1 MSSERPN
8 PVPGPRR
15 APTYPKAVDRL
26 IEEFAQLP
34 GIGRRSA
41 ERLAF
46 HVLKSDEP
54 TAMALARAISDVKR
68 SVRRCAM
75 CGNFA
80 DAELCG
86 VCADPSRDRGLVL
99 VVEQP
104 KDLIALEQT
113 GMYRG
118 VYHVLLGR
126 LSPLEGVGPAELN
139 ISSLLRRVENPA
151 ANFGPGAP
159 VGAPD
164 APAGVRVREVI
175 LGMNPDLEGDGTSL
189 YLGEEFHRRGVPVT
203 RLARGLPAGSQLEY
217 ANKAVLADAIVGRQK
232 VK

>member
-1 MSSERPN
+1 MSSEHPT
-8 PVPGPRR
+8 PAPGPRR
-15 APTYPKAVDRL
+15 GPAYPKPVDRL
-26 IEEFAQLP
+26 IEEFARLP

-68 SVRRCAM
+68 SVRRCVV

-80 DAELCG
+80 DAALCG

-139 ISSLLRRVENPA
+139 IAALLRRAEDPA

-159 VGAPD
+159 TGAAD
-164 APAGVRVREVI
+164 APVRVREVI
-175 LGMNPDLEGDGTSL
+175 LGMNPDLEGDGTAL
-189 YLGEEFHRRGVPVT
+189 YLGEELHRRGVPVT

-232 VK
+232 VE